1 MKLTYLQQFVFMLCW
16 LRIWNKYASNISNL
30 VKHFKL
36 QSWDFLKCTCWT
48 YITFNLTCISII
60 QYFHNGNIDLNPFH
74 ATGLFLYPLKISENL
89 WLSGG
94 IKRDQWHEMSSW
106 VNHSLFQIQHK
117 VQHKHWNEPFF
128 QNSNEL
134 IVMAEFETRT
144 PTLFPNCTFKNT
156 KADQF
161 DKRIQNPVNYLG
173 WSFLLK

>member
-89 WLSGG
+89 WFSYVFRGYRKRPVTWNRLVGYVTAALYLLLSHL
-94 IKRDQWHEMSSW
+94 W
-106 VNHSLFQIQHK
+106 
-117 VQHKHWNEPFF
+117 
-128 QNSNEL
+128 
-134 IVMAEFETRT
+134 
-144 PTLFPNCTFKNT
+144 
-156 KADQF
+156 
-161 DKRIQNPVNYLG
+161 
-173 WSFLLK
+173 LKINRV

>member
-74 ATGLFLYPLKISENL
+74 AIGLFLYPLKISENL
-89 WLSGG
+89 WFSYVFRGYRKRPVTWNRLVGYVTAALYLLLSHL
-94 IKRDQWHEMSSW
+94 W
-106 VNHSLFQIQHK
+106 
-117 VQHKHWNEPFF
+117 
-128 QNSNEL
+128 
-134 IVMAEFETRT
+134 
-144 PTLFPNCTFKNT
+144 
-156 KADQF
+156 
-161 DKRIQNPVNYLG
+161 
-173 WSFLLK
+173 LKINRV

>member
-1 MKLTYLQQFVFMLCW
+1 MMGCCHTPINTHERPTLSSNRNQPIELPYKSIHWALYNVF
-16 LRIWNKYASNISNL
+16 S
-30 VKHFKL
+30 
-36 QSWDFLKCTCWT
+36 
-48 YITFNLTCISII
+48 
-60 QYFHNGNIDLNPFH
+60 PFH
-74 ATGLFLYPLKISENL
+74 ATGFFLYPLKISKNL

-117 VQHKHWNEPFF
+117 AQHKHWNEPFF

-161 DKRIQNPVNYLG
+161 DKLIQNPVNYLR